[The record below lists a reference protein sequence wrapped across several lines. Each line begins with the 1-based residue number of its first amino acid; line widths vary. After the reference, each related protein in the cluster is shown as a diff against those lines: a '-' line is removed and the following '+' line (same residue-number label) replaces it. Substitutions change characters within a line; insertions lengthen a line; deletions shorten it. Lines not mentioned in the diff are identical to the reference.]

1 MRWIISGLSLP
12 QLERASRPAGYVL
25 WAMVAG
31 LMLFWKSA
39 PWPDTPDGL
48 FHLHR
53 VRALAEALR
62 MGVLYPRWFPD
73 FAFGYGYPVLNFYA
87 PAFYYGPAL
96 FHLIGLDVIM
106 ATRLSLA
113 IWYALSGLAVIA
125 LLRCWTR
132 PTVALVGAWLY
143 LVFPYRLYD
152 LFIRGALP
160 EFAAF
165 LWPPLII
172 LLYVRLAPATAF
184 EGCRL
189 AILRTPTFLWLSLAW
204 AGLFVTHNLTALMA
218 VFLAVLAIP
227 WLAFIQV
234 LAPARPGLRVTLA
247 DYGKWIGFPL
257 VAGIAIAMV
266 QIVPSIWEARWIK
279 LGITA
284 SDFGFRRHL
293 AGWADLLTMAPVFP
307 YPDAAKP
314 TVPLPGYVIII
325 LGIALVVWLF
335 WRAMPGRKYLTL
347 ALVISGTTLFL
358 TTKASSPVWH
368 GLLPLMGRLQFPW
381 RWQAPFSLAFVCVV
395 APLLEAAWA
404 TACRRNPAYNWWL
417 TIASALLVS
426 YTSAY
431 AILGLTPRPASY
443 TAFDLTVEQMWRF
456 DADHG
461 QVGAT
466 WSAEFLPRWVS
477 EQRWALGRAPSIAE
491 TSGVAGPIT
500 FTALPLA
507 QGYLHDT
514 WLIVAPQPVTLRLH
528 RFYYPAWQI
537 TADGR
542 RVFAYPDGPM
552 GLLTFDL
559 EAGTHRVEIQ
569 FAITLAVRIGW
580 LCSGVTL
587 LSLALSAL
595 RSYGRLGLLI
605 GLVTIALLTAMIWNP
620 LEKKIYPQ
628 PIGADYGPVRLE
640 AIAIGETSPGE
651 LLPVRLY
658 WSIQERTGS
667 LTAFVHVAGQDGQLI
682 TQRDEPLSGSYTP
695 AERWH
700 PGMVLDYTHQVPLP
714 ADMRSGNYTI
724 YVGLYPSG
732 QPEAPLR
739 PLNRSETRLAVSVM
753 TIPLR

>member
-1 MRWIISGLSLP
+1 M
-12 QLERASRPAGYVL
+12 A
-25 WAMVAG
+25 AG
-31 LMLFWKSA
+31 LVLFWKSA

-62 MGVLYPRWFPD
+62 MGILYPRWFPD

-96 FHLIGLDVIM
+96 FHLMGLDVIM

-165 LWPPLII
+165 LWPPLLI
-172 LLYVRLAPATAF
+172 LLYVRLAPAAAV
-184 EGCRL
+184 EGRRL

-204 AGLFVTHNLTALMA
+204 AGLFFTHNLTALMA

-227 WLAFIQV
+227 LLACIQA
-234 LAPARPGLRVTLA
+234 LAPARPGLRAVLA

-257 VAGIAIAMV
+257 AAGVAIAMA
-266 QIVPSIWEARWIK
+266 QIMPSIWEARWIK
-279 LGITA
+279 LGIIA
-284 SDFGFRRHL
+284 SDLGFRRHL
-293 AGWADLLTMAPVFP
+293 ADWADLLTMAPVFP
-307 YPDAAKP
+307 YPDAAEP

-325 LGIALVVWLF
+325 LGIALVMWLF
-335 WRAMPGRKYLTL
+335 WRALGNTYYSTGRAMPGRKYLTL

-395 APLLEAAWA
+395 ATLLEAAWA
-404 TACRRNPAYNWWL
+404 AACRRNPAYSRWL

-426 YTSAY
+426 YTSVY
-431 AILGLTPRPASY
+431 AVLGLAPRPASY
-443 TAFDLTVEQMWRF
+443 TAPDLTVEQMWRF

-477 EQRWALGRAPSIAE
+477 EQRWALGRAPSTAE
-491 TSGVAGPIT
+491 PPSAVAPVT

-514 WLIVAPQPVTLRLH
+514 WLIVAPQPVTLRFH

-537 TADGR
+537 TVDGR

-559 EAGTHRVEIQ
+559 GAGTHQVKIQ
-569 FAITLAVRIGW
+569 FAITLAVQIGW

-587 LSLALSAL
+587 LSLSLFAL
-595 RSYGRLGLLI
+595 RSHGRLIPII
-605 GLVTIALLTAMIWNP
+605 GLVMMALLTAMIWNP

-640 AIAIGETSPGE
+640 AIAIGEASPGE
-651 LLPVRLY
+651 MLPVRLY
-658 WSIQERTGS
+658 WSVQEHTGS
-667 LTAFVHVAGQDGQLI
+667 LTAFVHIVGQDGRLI
-682 TQRDEPLSGSYTP
+682 TQRDEPLAGPYTP

-700 PGMVLDYTHQVPLP
+700 PGMVLDYIHQVPLP
-714 ADMRSGNYTI
+714 AEMSSGNYTI
-724 YVGLYPSG
+724 DVGLYPSG

-739 PLNRSETRLAVSVM
+739 PLNRPETRLAVGVV
-753 TIPLR
+753 TIAPR